1 MVAVS
6 KYALGILAAAVL
18 VALAGAT
25 PPVLAASQTS
35 ATQIALNPQP
45 LPPHEEGDTYFDF
58 DFDFG

>member
-6 KYALGILAAAVL
+6 KHALGIVAAAVF

-25 PPVLAASQTS
+25 PPVLVASKTS

-45 LPPHEEGDTYFDF
+45 LPPHEDGDADF